1 MIRDL
6 WWNSPL
12 AYQFFLEKLLSILL
26 LKLQYITILSL
37 LSLSF
42 KSFKCFWRFFVL
54 EGFPPYYQVS
64 SSFLRVFTGFQIF
77 LMISTLPISIQD
89 FLAFRGFS
97 QYLKIFDISQGCRIE
112 SLPKIYIYI
121 FSCVGTEAP
130 WDPLIKEVEERKNYI
145 VLIREIIMANLGYQ
159 VLLIICCIIQRIIFV
174 S

>member
-12 AYQFFLEKLLSILL
+12 AYQSFLEKLLSILL

-54 EGFPPYYQVS
+54 EGFPPFYQVS
-64 SSFLRVFTGFQIF
+64 SSFLRIFTGFQIF

-112 SLPKIYIYI
+112 SLTKIYIYI
-121 FSCVGTEAP
+121 FFSCVGTEAP
-130 WDPLIKEVEERKNYI
+130 WHPADKRSRRKKE
-145 VLIREIIMANLGYQ
+145 LH
-159 VLLIICCIIQRIIFV
+159 RIN
-174 S
+174 